1 MTTNKKIFKKVLCLL
16 LMFIIS
22 IGAIP
27 FPERKVIAADT
38 REYTI
43 LCTKTTGELDT
54 FAYYPSTGWKMGA
67 QIDEYFTLKPVQT
80 QISEGTAASDIY
92 YTVTFAGTGIA
103 LYGYKAPAHGASV
116 KVFVDGVLEDNF
128 DSYATSRTPNDVVL
142 WQISGLENGEHTIKV
157 EATGDKNA
165 SATDSHIEVTK
176 AVVTA
181 PVEHVLA
188 TDFFF
193 TEETCFIRAG
203 ESRNLSYR
211 FAPENA
217 AAPDDLVF
225 ASDNESIA
233 NVDRSGRITA
243 KGTGT
248 AHITASSKIVGFSK
262 SMEVTVLDKKDDI
275 DAMYVDSGNQYQQKA
290 YNSLLSGERKFSE
303 QVWAWK
309 NDKAVAEIAVL
320 SKQKPLENVSVSI
333 TDLKGFGAV
342 LPASSVKLSFV
353 KEVKAYTGH
362 AGWYAQNKAGIMP
375 SGTREY
381 YPEVIYSGDPV
392 SMDSSKLQLIWVE
405 ASVPKDALAGIYKG
419 TITISAENTDET
431 IPLDFTLEVLDAVQP
446 DPQDYDF
453 DVEYWSHPYNVAYY
467 YEVEPF
473 SEEHLERLKQHMELY
488 KNLGGHAITASIVEE
503 AWGGQTYGGGNDIH
517 YPSMIKWIKNI
528 DGTWE
533 FDYTNFD
540 KWVILNQEIGI
551 ADKIICYSMMP
562 WDGIVKYEDRETNTI
577 KSMTANPAN
586 TDQYA
591 QVWRPFLEDFVAH
604 LDEKGWFDATY
615 IGFDERTNMKTAFDL
630 IDSVTNKDGHALK
643 KSAAFNDF
651 RSNTAIFNRLD
662 YASVGLQQIRDNL
675 VPFKEQI
682 TARRENNQDLTMY
695 TATEHVPNSF
705 TKSNPVESYW
715 TIMYAGSLNTTGFLR
730 WAYDAWVEDPLEES
744 THSSFPAGDCFLV
757 YPSEKEDTVKE
768 SKFSLRLAKLDE
780 GVRDI
785 NKLYLM
791 REESQEMADK
801 AADVLSHVRGDKIN
815 DYEYS
820 TIEKTDS
827 WGRQAKWLTEN
838 GKNQML
844 LDMNAVKKGIYDLTK
859 DSILQKNPNSIQQI
873 DIVKPNTTEF
883 QPGEALQLQITV
895 QPSTASSVLWSSSDN
910 SVASV
915 DKTGLVTMK
924 KEGKATITVC
934 SAENA
939 NIGQRIE
946 ISVAIPEAKK
956 PLLQQIEAVAKLKQE
971 DYTAESWAV
980 LQKALEDAG
989 KVRDNPKS
997 QQEDINRALAALKD
1011 AVLKLAPAGNNIQTP
1026 EPEKPEPLKKGGVYN
1041 KGNYKYKITS
1051 LSKQTVQVIGTT
1063 NSKLKKVVIN
1073 NSVTLAEKS
1082 FKITS
1087 IKASAFKK
1095 NKKITS
1101 VKIGTN
1107 VTSIGNSAFEKCTQ
1121 LKKVTVSSKKLT
1133 QIGKKAFAGCKQLRL
1148 VDIQSKKVKKIGTEA
1163 FKGIHKKAVI
1173 KIPKKKK

>member
-1 MTTNKKIFKKVLCLL
+1 MADSKKIMKKMLCLF
-16 LMFIIS
+16 LMFIMS

-27 FPERKVIAADT
+27 FPEQKANAADT

-43 LCTKTTGELDT
+43 LSTKTTGEQDVFT
-54 FAYYPSTGWKMGA
+54 YYPATGWKKGA

-80 QISEGTAASDIY
+80 QVSEGAAASDIY

-103 LYGYKAPAHGASV
+103 LYGYKAPAHGATV
-116 KVFVDGVLEDNF
+116 KVFVDGEEKENF
-128 DSYATSRTPNDVVL
+128 DGYAESRTTSDVKL
-142 WQISGLENGEHTIKV
+142 WQITGLEHGEHTLKV
-157 EATGDKNA
+157 EATGNKNA
-165 SATDSHIEVTK
+165 SALDSHIEVTK

-181 PVEHVLA
+181 PVEQVAA

-193 TEETCFIRAG
+193 TAETFSIRAG
-203 ESRNLSYR
+203 ETGTPGYR

-217 AAPDDLVF
+217 AAPEDLVF
-225 ASDNESIA
+225 VSDNESVA
-233 NVDRSGRITA
+233 EVNRTGRITA
-243 KGTGT
+243 KKAGT
-248 AHITASSKIVGFSK
+248 ARITASSKSVGFSK
-262 SMEVTVLDKKDDI
+262 SIEVTVLGKKEDI
-275 DAMYVDSGNQYQQKA
+275 DATYVDSGNQYQQKA
-290 YNSLLSGERKFSE
+290 YNGLLTGDNKFGE

-392 SMDSSKLQLIWVE
+392 SMDSGRLQLVWVE
-405 ASVPKDALAGIYKG
+405 ASVPKDALAGVYRG

-431 IPLDFTLEVLDAVQP
+431 ISLDYTLEVLDAVQP
-446 DPQDYDF
+446 DPQDYAF

-473 SEEHLERLKQHMELY
+473 SDEHLELLKQHMEVY
-488 KNLGGHAITASIVEE
+488 KSLGGHAITASIVEE

-517 YPSMIKWIKNI
+517 YPSMIKWIKHA
-528 DGTWE
+528 DDTWE

-540 KWVILNQEIGI
+540 KWVVLNQEIGI

-562 WDGIVKYEDRETNTI
+562 WDGIVKYEDRKTNTI
-577 KSMTANPAN
+577 QSMTANPAN
-586 TDQYA
+586 ADQYA

-615 IGFDERTNMKTAFDL
+615 IGFDERSNMKTAFDL
-630 IDSVTNKDGHALK
+630 IDSVTNKDGNALK

-675 VPFKEQI
+675 APFKEQI
-682 TARRENNQDLTMY
+682 TARREQNQDLTMY

-715 TIMYAGSLNTTGFLR
+715 TILYAGSLNTTGFLR

-757 YPSEKEDTVKE
+757 YPSQKEDTVKE
-768 SKFSLRLAKLDE
+768 SKYSLRLAKLDE

-791 REESQEMADK
+791 REASQNMSDK
-801 AADVLSHVRGDKIN
+801 VTDVLSHVSGDRIN

-820 TIEKTDS
+820 TMEKTDS
-827 WGRQAKWLTEN
+827 WGRQAKWLTEG
-838 GKNQML
+838 GKNRML
-844 LDMNAVKKGIYDLTK
+844 SDMNAVKQGIYDLTK
-859 DSILQKNPNSIQQI
+859 EYILWNNPNYVEQI
-873 DIVKPNTTEF
+873 ELTKPDKTVF
-883 QPGEALQLQITV
+883 QPGEVLQLQIAV
-895 QPSTASSVLWSSSDN
+895 QPASGTVRFSSSDS

-915 DKTGLVTMK
+915 DQNGLVTMK
-924 KEGKATITVC
+924 KEGKATIKVY

-939 NIGQRIE
+939 NIGQSLE
-946 ISVAIPEAKK
+946 INVALPEAKK
-956 PLLQQIEAVAKLKQE
+956 LLLQQMEEAAKLKQG
-971 DYTAESWAV
+971 DYTAESWAA
-980 LQKALEDAG
+980 LQKALEEAG
-989 KVRDNPKS
+989 SVQKNPNS
-997 QQEDINRALAALKD
+997 RQEEIDRALAALKD
-1011 AVLKLAPAGNNIQTP
+1011 AILKLVPAADNSP
-1026 EPEKPEPLKKGGVYN
+1026 KPETPKTETVKEGAVYK
-1041 KGNYKYKITS
+1041 KGNYKYKVTS
-1051 LSKQTVQVIGTT
+1051 LTKRTAQVTGTA
-1063 NSKLKKVVIN
+1063 NAKLKKVVIP
-1073 NSVTLAEKS
+1073 NSVTLGDKS

-1095 NKKITS
+1095 NKNITE
-1101 VKIGTN
+1101 VKIGSN
-1107 VTSIGNSAFEKCTQ
+1107 VTSIGNSAFEKCTK
-1121 LKKVTVSSKKLT
+1121 LKKVTVNSKKLT
-1133 QIGKKAFAGCKQLRL
+1133 QIGKKAFAGCKQLKL
-1148 VDIQSKKVKKIGTEA
+1148 VDVQSKKVNKIGKDA
-1163 FKGIHKKAVI
+1163 FKGIHKKAVL